1 MNSLA
6 EQLALLLPAA
16 ELQWQSLNY
25 GDKHIELAL
34 LAINSEGLILD
45 SQQVGQFWQQLPY
58 WAFAWAA
65 GQGLAR
71 HILTNPELVQGKRV
85 LDFGCG
91 SGLVG
96 IAAAKAGAKSVICCD
111 TDPYALIAAAHNAKR
126 NGVEVTTL
134 ARWSGDS
141 SNLDCLL
148 AADILYDLTSAGD
161 LANQCANISSWL
173 VAETQYQ
180 LPPWSSL
187 IAMDQYLAS
196 TLPKLED
203 FDQDLAVSIYRYN
216 KAI

>member
-1 MNSLA
+1 MSFLNQKIS
-6 EQLALLLPAA
+6 ELLPGAQL
-16 ELQWQSLNY
+16 EWQSLNY
-25 GDKHIELAL
+25 SGQKIELSL
-34 LAINSEGLILD
+34 LALKDESLTLS
-45 SQQVGQFWQQLPY
+45 SQQIGQFWQQLPY

-71 HILTNPELVQGKRV
+71 HILTYPELVRGKRV

-96 IAAAKAGAKSVICCD
+96 IAAAKAGARSVTCCD
-111 TDPYALIAAAHNAKR
+111 TAPLALAATQHNAQR
-126 NGVEVTTL
+126 NGVEVNLLEQWT
-134 ARWSGDS
+134 GDS
-141 SNLDCLL
+141 SDLDCLL

-161 LANQCANISSWL
+161 IGKLCANIPSWL

-187 IAMDQYLAS
+187 VAVEQYLVS

-203 FDQDLAVSIYRYN
+203 FDQNLAVSIYRYN
-216 KAI
+216 KQI